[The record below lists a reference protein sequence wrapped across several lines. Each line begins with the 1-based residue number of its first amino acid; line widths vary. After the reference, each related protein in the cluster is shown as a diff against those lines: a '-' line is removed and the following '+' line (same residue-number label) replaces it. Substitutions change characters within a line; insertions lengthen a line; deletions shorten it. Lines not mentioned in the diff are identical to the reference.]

1 MGKKIIVMALGLVMS
16 ASVHAENLL
25 DVFRQ
30 AYVSDPTFQAA
41 KAQFNAVK
49 QDVPLNVAN
58 FLPQVGLVGSLSRDR
73 NDNET
78 GANPFDTDGVFHND
92 SASYGINLHQSIFN
106 YKNWASLANASARSK
121 QQGAIL
127 CAAYQ
132 DLLVRTARAYF
143 NVLTASENLRFNR
156 AEKRA
161 IGRQL
166 EQSRE
171 RFKVGLIAITAVYE
185 AQASYDAAVASEIA
199 AQNDFANR
207 IEELREITGVKYQR
221 LKGLRDELPLM
232 TPRPTNI
239 ESWVQ
244 ISVQQN
250 YNLLAARYAVQAAR
264 ENIKLAVA
272 GHLPVIDGNLG
283 FNYAFSDDPVGRG
296 LASFNKQ
303 WKASL
308 DASLPVFNGGA
319 VVAQTRQAR
328 FYYQQA
334 CAQQELSH
342 RSVMANTRKSYL
354 GIISGASRIKA
365 DQQTIK
371 SRESALK
378 STEAAFQVGTR
389 TMVDVLD
396 ASSRLYQAQQIY
408 SRDRY
413 DYLLNILLLKQE
425 AGTVTPNDLAE
436 INRWFK
442 RDVSMIPYGNVGT
455 VNHLGGPSPENIK
468 ASKLSKK

>member
-1 MGKKIIVMALGLVMS
+1 MGKKIIVMALGLVMT
-16 ASVHAENLL
+16 ASVSAENLL

-30 AYVSDPTFQAA
+30 AYTSDPTFQAA

-49 QDVPLNVAN
+49 QDIPINVAN
-58 FLPQVGLVGSLSRDR
+58 FLPQIGLVGSLSRTR

-78 GANPFDTDGVFHND
+78 GANPFDSDNVFHN
-92 SASYGINLHQSIFN
+92 SGASYGISLHQSIFN
-106 YKNWASLANASARSK
+106 YKNWASLGNADARSK

-132 DLLVRTARAYF
+132 DLLVRTSRAYF

-207 IEELREITGVKYQR
+207 IEELREITGVKYKR
-221 LKGLRDELPLM
+221 LMGLRDELPLM
-232 TPRPTNI
+232 SPKPANI
-239 ESWVQ
+239 DSWVQ
-244 ISVQQN
+244 ISIQQN
-250 YNLLAARYAVQAAR
+250 YNLLAARYGVQAAR
-264 ENIKLAVA
+264 ENIKLAVS

-283 FNYAFSDDPVGRG
+283 FNYSFNDDPFGRG
-296 LASFNKQ
+296 LPSFSKQ
-303 WKASL
+303 WSASV
-308 DASLPVFNGGA
+308 DASLPVFNGGS
-319 VVAQTRQAR
+319 VVAQTHQAR
-328 FYYQQA
+328 YYYQQA
-334 CAQQELSH
+334 CAQQELTY
-342 RSVMANTRKSYL
+342 RGVMANTRKSYL

-396 ASSRLYQAQQIY
+396 ASSRLFEAQQIY
-408 SRDRY
+408 TRDRY
-413 DYLLNILLLKQE
+413 DYLLNTLLLKQE
-425 AGTVTPNDLAE
+425 AGTLTPSDLTK

-442 RDVSMIPYGNVGT
+442 QDVSMIPYGKVGK
-455 VNHLGGPSPENIK
+455 VNQLGGPSPENIK
-468 ASKLSKK
+468 TSKLAKK